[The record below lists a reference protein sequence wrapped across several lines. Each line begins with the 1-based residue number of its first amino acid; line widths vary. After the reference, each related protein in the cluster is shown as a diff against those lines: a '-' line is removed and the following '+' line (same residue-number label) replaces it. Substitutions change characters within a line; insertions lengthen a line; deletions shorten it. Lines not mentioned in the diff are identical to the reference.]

1 MGTHEARVHDA
12 GGAATGKAAATVR
25 SVAAPAARTRPPFL
39 PRSVLGL
46 SALVL
51 FTSLGAAFSGAVLFS
66 YYQFKLDQ
74 NTKKVTAVV
83 TEAADALK
91 KAKDVIDAEKEKA
104 KEEVRAELAPL
115 KQLAASEEVL
125 RRLLDKVG
133 PSVWFVQTLDDA
145 GQPSVGSAFVVASD
159 GDQSF
164 LVTSYTVVRAATRTP
179 GPGVSIRKGNDEIR
193 ATLHTWDEAHDL
205 ALLIVAR
212 PNLPKLPWRT
222 GPGAVRLGERL
233 FAVSGLGGS
242 GGAIVQGQ
250 IADVF
255 ADGIVHTA
263 PVGASFRGGPLV
275 NSDGEVLAVAS
286 VDYAPLGF
294 APGDVTFGVPVAR
307 ACDRVLRCPS
317 G

>member
-1 MGTHEARVHDA
+1 M
-12 GGAATGKAAATVR
+12 
-25 SVAAPAARTRPPFL
+25 AAPATRARLTFI

-51 FTSLGAAFSGAVLFS
+51 FASLGAAFSGAVLFS
-66 YYQFKLDQ
+66 YYQYRLDQ
-74 NTKKVTAVV
+74 NTKRVTAVA
-83 TEAADALK
+83 EKAEKALK
-91 KAKDVIDAEKEKA
+91 DAGSLIEAEKERA
-104 KEEVRAELAPL
+104 KEEIRAELGPL

-125 RRLLDKVG
+125 RRLLDKVA
-133 PSVWFVQTLDDA
+133 PSVWFVQTLDEA

-164 LVTSYTVVRAATRTP
+164 LLTSLAVVRAATRAP
-179 GPGVSIRKGNDEIR
+179 GPQVAVRKGNDEIR
-193 ATLHTWDEAHDL
+193 ATLHTWDEARDL

-212 PNLPKLPWRT
+212 PNLPKLPWRS
-222 GPGAVRLGERL
+222 GSDAARIGERL
-233 FAVSGLGGS
+233 FAVSGLGGN

-275 NSDGEVLAVAS
+275 NSDGEVLGVAS
-286 VDYAPLGF
+286 ADYAPLGF

-307 ACDRVLRCPS
+307 ACERVLRCPS

>member
-1 MGTHEARVHDA
+1 M
-12 GGAATGKAAATVR
+12 
-25 SVAAPAARTRPPFL
+25 AAPATRVRLPFI

-51 FTSLGAAFSGAVLFS
+51 FTALGAAFSGAVLFS
-66 YYQFKLDQ
+66 YYQYRLDQ
-74 NTKKVTAVV
+74 NTKRVTTVV
-83 TEAADALK
+83 EKAERALK
-91 KAKDVIDAEKEKA
+91 DATSLIDAEKEKA
-104 KEEVRAELAPL
+104 KEEIRAELGPL

-125 RRLLDKVG
+125 RRLLEKVG

-164 LVTSYTVVRAATRTP
+164 LVTSLAVVRAATRTP
-179 GPGVSIRKGNDEIR
+179 GPQVSIRKGNDELR

-205 ALLIVAR
+205 ALLIVSR
-212 PNLPKLPWRT
+212 PNLPKLEWRT
-222 GPGAVRLGERL
+222 GPNAVRIGERL

-250 IADVF
+250 VADVF
-255 ADGIVHTA
+255 ADGIVHSA
-263 PVGASFRGGPLV
+263 PVGSSFRGAPLV
-275 NSDGEVLAVAS
+275 NSDGEVLGVAS
-286 VDYAPLGF
+286 TDYAPLGF
-294 APGDVTFGVPVAR
+294 VPGAVTFGVPVAR

>member
-1 MGTHEARVHDA
+1 MTAGLPGEQAGREA
-12 GGAATGKAAATVR
+12 TATVR
-25 SVAAPAARTRPPFL
+25 AVAAPATRARLPFI

-66 YYQFKLDQ
+66 YYQYRLDQ
-74 NTKKVTAVV
+74 NTRSLTAVA
-83 TEAADALK
+83 EKAQKALK
-91 KAKDVIDAEKEKA
+91 DAGALIEAEKERA
-104 KEEVRAELAPL
+104 KEEIRAELGPL

-125 RRLLDKVG
+125 RRLLDKVT

-164 LVTSYTVVRAATRTP
+164 LLTSLAVVRAATRTP
-179 GPGVSIRKGNDEIR
+179 GPQVTVRKGNDEIR
-193 ATLHTWDEAHDL
+193 ATLHTWDEARDL
-205 ALLIVAR
+205 ALLIVSR
-212 PNLPKLPWRT
+212 PNLPKLPWRS
-222 GPGAVRLGERL
+222 GADAARIGERL

-275 NSDGEVLAVAS
+275 NSDGEVLGVAS
-286 VDYAPLGF
+286 ADYAPLGF
-294 APGDVTFGVPVAR
+294 PPGDVTFGVPVAR
-307 ACDRVLRCPS
+307 ACERVLRCPS